1 MKKIVIATAL
11 LVSSASFAIMAPT
24 GKYIALSCVTSQSR
38 VPFTV
43 QVIKDTRNKKIQ
55 MVLEAKGQAPIVYPN
70 VTETVVSRPGA
81 PVTYDA
87 PATAGHVQLSVNF
100 TTAPNPKGRPATFSS
115 AAYGRSTKTPMLCN
129 RVMY

>member
-1 MKKIVIATAL
+1 MKKIVFAAAL
-11 LVSSASFAIMAPT
+11 VISSASFAIMAPT
-24 GKYIALSCVTSQSR
+24 GEYIALSCVTTEAR

-43 QVIKDTRNKKIQ
+43 QVIKDTRNKNVKL
-55 MVLEAKGQAPIVYPN
+55 VLEAKGQAPKVYPN
-70 VTETVVSRPGA
+70 ATETVVSRPGA

-100 TTAPNPKGRPATFSS
+100 TTAPNPKGRPGVFSS
-115 AAYGRSTKTPMLCN
+115 AAYGRSTKSNMLCN